1 MALDLRTISMGLIS
15 ATLLTGCATKG
26 FVREQVDV
34 VRTDLSA
41 EIATERQERIAG
53 DEALRTDI
61 AALRSDLQGL
71 REEFGARI
79 TAMEN
84 GMRFAFPVNFA
95 FDDANVRAEDRPALE
110 RFADVANRYYPN
122 ATITVEGFADPAGS
136 TAYNQRLSQ
145 ARAEN
150 VRNLLVEQ
158 GLNGMNLRAVGYGEN
173 RQVVEGAWGD
183 QDGAEKNRRVVFVI
197 EAADA
202 TAAGITQNNMN

>member
-15 ATLLTGCATKG
+15 AGLLSGCATKG
-26 FVREQVDV
+26 FVREQTGA
-34 VRTDLSA
+34 VRTELSA

-95 FDDANVRAEDRPALE
+95 FDDANVRAEDRAGLE
-110 RFADVANRYYPN
+110 RFADVAGRYYPD

-136 TAYNQRLSQ
+136 STYNQRLSQ
-145 ARAEN
+145 ERAEN

-158 GLNGMNLRAVGYGEN
+158 GLDGMNLRAVGYGEN

-183 QDGAEKNRRVVFVI
+183 QSGAEKNRRVVFVI

-202 TAAGITQNNMN
+202 AAAGITQNNMN